1 MKRVVDLFHSPFLN
15 KINMKK
21 PLFFIL
27 FSLFFVVSS
36 AKAQQIQWASKLIK
50 FSTDLGG
57 KQNGIKRILGKPD
70 CFPQG
75 GSSANAWM
83 PKNALDGREIV
94 AVGFDNPQTVKQV
107 AVFENLNTGCV
118 VKISVDNGSGN
129 YETVWTR
136 KRDWKTPT
144 FKSTASADHAYYFG
158 RKRRKVQEVPN
169 VFNPGIEY
177 AVLENAVANVVAVK
191 VEFNFALLPGQK
203 EIDAIGISDTETPI
217 ETKINTTPDFGKLPN
232 VELLKFETS
241 DVNKVIVSQNG
252 QQLFY
257 TNDVENKEMVYSSKR
272 NTDGKW
278 ANPILEPSLS
288 LTENFNF
295 LTYCSEN
302 LILKGGAIY
311 SKNSTETGF
320 EFLEYKNG
328 TYQVV
333 KPLKIAAYNNYDTSA
348 DMSISNDRKTIVMG
362 LETDFTQGGTDLY
375 FANIKEDGT
384 YGLLQNMGKVI
395 NSAADEGMPQ
405 LLSDSKTLLFNS
417 NGFSSYGNYDLYV
430 SYRLDDSWKKW
441 SEPINLGNKINSD
454 SFEGSPFYDETT
466 EMLYFT
472 RILEGKS
479 SIGRV
484 KILKNIVMKN

>member
-1 MKRVVDLFHSPFLN
+1 
-15 KINMKK
+15 MKK
-21 PLFFIL
+21 SILICSLFFIL
-27 FSLFFVVSS
+27 FS
-36 AKAQQIQWASKLIK
+36 AKAQKIQWASKLIK

-70 CFPQG
+70 AFPQG

-94 AVGFDNPQTVKQV
+94 EVGFEKPQTVKQV
-107 AVFENLNTGCV
+107 AVYENLNSGCV
-118 VKISVDNGSGN
+118 TKISVDNGSGN

-144 FKSTASADHAYYFG
+144 FKSTATADHAYYFG

-191 VEFNFALLPGQK
+191 VEFSFALVPGQK
-203 EIDAIGISDTETPI
+203 QIDAIGISDLEVPI
-217 ETKINTTPDFGKLPN
+217 EIKINSNPDFENLSKPESL
-232 VELLKFETS
+232 EFENS
-241 DVNKVIVSQNG
+241 EVSNIMVSQDG
-252 QQLFY
+252 QKIFY
-257 TNDVENKEMVYSSKR
+257 SAYSENKDVVFSSRKQA
-272 NTDGKW
+272 DGKW
-278 ANPILEPSLS
+278 SKPPVVELSLS
-288 LTENFNF
+288 LNNDYNYLEFYGDTF
-295 LTYCSEN
+295 
-302 LILKGGAIY
+302 ILKGGVEY
-311 SKNSTETGF
+311 SKNTTETGF
-320 EFLEYKNG
+320 EFLENKNG
-328 TYQVV
+328 SYQSL
-333 KPLKIAAYNNYDTSA
+333 KPLKIAAYNNYDKTA
-348 DMSISNDRKTIVMG
+348 DLTITNDGKTLIMG
-362 LETDFTQGGTDLY
+362 IETDFTQGGTDLY
-375 FANIKEDGT
+375 FANRKEDGT

-405 LLSDSKTLLFNS
+405 LLSDTKTLLFGS
-417 NGFSSYGNYDLYV
+417 IGFSSYGNYDIYV

-441 SEPINLGNKINSD
+441 SEPVNLGNKINSD

-484 KILKNIVMKN
+484 EIPKNTLMKH

>member
-1 MKRVVDLFHSPFLN
+1 MRKSIFFLL
-15 KINMKK
+15 
-21 PLFFIL
+21 P
-27 FSLFFVVSS
+27 SLFFSLCSV
-36 AKAQQIQWASKLIK
+36 KAQQIQWASKLIK

-70 CFPQG
+70 AFPQG

-94 AVGFDNPQTVKQV
+94 EVGFEKPQTVKQV
-107 AVFENLNTGCV
+107 AVCENLNSGCV
-118 VKISVDNGSGN
+118 TKISVDNGSGN

-144 FKSTASADHAYYFG
+144 FKSTASADRAYYFG

-191 VEFNFALLPGQK
+191 VEFSFALIPGQK
-203 EIDAIGISDTETPI
+203 QIDAIGISDSDVPI
-217 ETKINTTPDFGKLPN
+217 AIQINTNPAFENLPN
-232 VELLKFETS
+232 PESLEFENS
-241 DVNKVIVSQNG
+241 EVSNVMVSQDG
-252 QQLFY
+252 QKIFY
-257 TNDVENKEMVYSSKR
+257 SAFAENKDVVFSSQKQA
-272 NTDGKW
+272 DGKW
-278 ANPILEPSLS
+278 SKPVEEPSLS
-288 LTENFNF
+288 LNNDYNYLEF
-295 LTYCSEN
+295 CSDTF
-302 LILKGGAIY
+302 ILKGGVEY
-311 SKNSTETGF
+311 SKNTTETGF
-320 EFLEYKNG
+320 EFFENKNG
-328 TYQVV
+328 TYQTL
-333 KPLKIAAYNNYDTSA
+333 KPLKIAAYNNYEKTA
-348 DMSISNDRKTIVMG
+348 DITITNEGKTLIMG
-362 LETDFTQGGTDLY
+362 IETDFTQGGTDLY
-375 FANIKEDGT
+375 FANKKEDGT

-405 LLSDSKTLLFNS
+405 LLSDTKTLFFS
-417 NGFSSYGNYDLYV
+417 SIGFSSYGNYDIYV
-430 SYRLDDSWKKW
+430 SYRLDDTWKKW
-441 SEPINLGNKINSD
+441 SEPVNLGNKVNSD

-484 KILKNIVMKN
+484 KIPKSILMKN

>member
-1 MKRVVDLFHSPFLN
+1 
-15 KINMKK
+15 MKK
-21 PLFFIL
+21 TILLCSFFFVL
-27 FSLFFVVSS
+27 FSVQ
-36 AKAQQIQWASKLIK
+36 AQQIQWASKLIK

-70 CFPQG
+70 AFPQG

-83 PKNALDGREIV
+83 PKNALDGREIIE
-94 AVGFDNPQTVKQV
+94 VGFEKPQTVKQV
-107 AVFENLNTGCV
+107 AVCENLNAGCV

-144 FKSTASADHAYYFG
+144 FKSTATADHAYYFG

-203 EIDAIGISDTETPI
+203 QIDAIGISDSEKPI
-217 ETKINTTPDFGKLPN
+217 EIKINSNPDFENLSKPESLEFENSEVSN
-232 VELLKFETS
+232 VM
-241 DVNKVIVSQNG
+241 VSQDG
-252 QQLFY
+252 QKIFY
-257 TNDVENKEMVYSSKR
+257 SAYAENKDVVFSSRKQA
-272 NTDGKW
+272 DGKW
-278 ANPILEPSLS
+278 SKPPVVEPSLS
-288 LTENFNF
+288 LNNDYNYLEFYGDSF
-295 LTYCSEN
+295 
-302 LILKGGAIY
+302 ILKGGVEY
-311 SKNSTETGF
+311 SKNTTETGF
-320 EFLEYKNG
+320 EFLENKNG
-328 TYQVV
+328 SYQSL
-333 KPLKIAAYNNYDTSA
+333 KPLKIAAYNNYDKTA
-348 DMSISNDRKTIVMG
+348 DLTITNDGKTLIMG
-362 LETDFTQGGTDLY
+362 IETDFTLGGTDLY
-375 FANIKEDGT
+375 FANRKEDGT

-405 LLSDSKTLLFNS
+405 LLSDTKTLLFGS
-417 NGFSSYGNYDLYV
+417 IGFSSYGNYDIYV

-441 SEPINLGNKINSD
+441 SEPVNLGNKINSD

-484 KILKNIVMKN
+484 KISKNTLMKN

>member
-1 MKRVVDLFHSPFLN
+1 
-15 KINMKK
+15 MKK
-21 PLFFIL
+21 TILLCSFFFVL
-27 FSLFFVVSS
+27 FSVQ
-36 AKAQQIQWASKLIK
+36 AQQIQWASKLIK

-70 CFPQG
+70 AFPQG

-83 PKNALDGREIV
+83 PKNALDGREIIE
-94 AVGFDNPQTVKQV
+94 VGFEKPQTVKQV
-107 AVFENLNTGCV
+107 AVCENLNAGCV

-144 FKSTASADHAYYFG
+144 FKSTATADHAYYFG

-203 EIDAIGISDTETPI
+203 QIDAIGISDSEKPI
-217 ETKINTTPDFGKLPN
+217 EIKINSNPDFENLSKPESLEFENSEVSN
-232 VELLKFETS
+232 VM
-241 DVNKVIVSQNG
+241 VSQDG
-252 QQLFY
+252 QKIFY
-257 TNDVENKEMVYSSKR
+257 SAYAENKDVVFSSSKQA
-272 NTDGKW
+272 DGKW
-278 ANPILEPSLS
+278 SKPPVVEPSLS
-288 LTENFNF
+288 LNNDYNYLEFYGDSF
-295 LTYCSEN
+295 
-302 LILKGGAIY
+302 ILKGGVEY
-311 SKNSTETGF
+311 SKNTTETGF
-320 EFLEYKNG
+320 EFLENKNG
-328 TYQVV
+328 SYQSL
-333 KPLKIAAYNNYDTSA
+333 KPLKIAAYNNYDKTA
-348 DMSISNDRKTIVMG
+348 DLTITNDGKTLIMG
-362 LETDFTQGGTDLY
+362 IETDFTQGGTDLY
-375 FANIKEDGT
+375 FANRKEDGT

-405 LLSDSKTLLFNS
+405 LLSDTKTLLFGS
-417 NGFSSYGNYDLYV
+417 IGFSSYGNYDIYV

-441 SEPINLGNKINSD
+441 SEPVNLGNKINSD

-479 SIGRV
+479 SIVRV
-484 KILKNIVMKN
+484 KIPKNTLMKP

>member
-1 MKRVVDLFHSPFLN
+1 
-15 KINMKK
+15 MKK
-21 PLFFIL
+21 SILICSLFFIL
-27 FSLFFVVSS
+27 FS
-36 AKAQQIQWASKLIK
+36 AKAQKIQWASKLIK

-70 CFPQG
+70 AFPQG

-94 AVGFDNPQTVKQV
+94 EVGFEKPQTVKQV
-107 AVFENLNTGCV
+107 AVYENLNSGCV
-118 VKISVDNGSGN
+118 TKISVDNGSGN

-144 FKSTASADHAYYFG
+144 FKSTATADHAYYFG

-191 VEFNFALLPGQK
+191 VEFSFALVPGQK
-203 EIDAIGISDTETPI
+203 QIDAIGISDLEVPI
-217 ETKINTTPDFGKLPN
+217 EIKINSNPDFENLSKPESL
-232 VELLKFETS
+232 EFENS
-241 DVNKVIVSQNG
+241 EVSNIMVSQDG
-252 QQLFY
+252 QKIFY
-257 TNDVENKEMVYSSKR
+257 SAYSENKDVVFSSRKQA
-272 NTDGKW
+272 DGKW
-278 ANPILEPSLS
+278 SKPPVVEPSLS
-288 LTENFNF
+288 LNNDYNYLEFYGDTF
-295 LTYCSEN
+295 
-302 LILKGGAIY
+302 ILKGGVEY
-311 SKNSTETGF
+311 SKNTTETGF
-320 EFLEYKNG
+320 EFLENKNG
-328 TYQVV
+328 SYQSL
-333 KPLKIAAYNNYDTSA
+333 KPLKIAAYNNYDKTA
-348 DMSISNDRKTIVMG
+348 DLTITNDGKTLIMG
-362 LETDFTQGGTDLY
+362 IETDFTQGGTDLY
-375 FANIKEDGT
+375 FANRKEDGT

-405 LLSDSKTLLFNS
+405 LLSDTKTLLFGS
-417 NGFSSYGNYDLYV
+417 IGFSSYGNYDIYV

-441 SEPINLGNKINSD
+441 SEPVNLGNKINSD

-484 KILKNIVMKN
+484 EIPKNTLMKH

>member
-1 MKRVVDLFHSPFLN
+1 
-15 KINMKK
+15 MKK
-21 PLFFIL
+21 TILLCSFFFVL
-27 FSLFFVVSS
+27 FSVQ
-36 AKAQQIQWASKLIK
+36 AQQIQWASKLIK

-70 CFPQG
+70 AFPQG

-83 PKNALDGREIV
+83 PKNALDGREIIE
-94 AVGFDNPQTVKQV
+94 VGFEKPQTVKQV
-107 AVFENLNTGCV
+107 AVCENLNAGCV

-144 FKSTASADHAYYFG
+144 FKSTATADHAYYFG

-203 EIDAIGISDTETPI
+203 QIDAIGISDSEKPI
-217 ETKINTTPDFGKLPN
+217 EIKINSNPAFENLPN
-232 VELLKFETS
+232 AESLEFENS
-241 DVNKVIVSQNG
+241 EVSNVMVSQDG
-252 QQLFY
+252 QKIFY
-257 TNDVENKEMVYSSKR
+257 SAYAENKDVVFSSSKQA
-272 NTDGKW
+272 DGKW
-278 ANPILEPSLS
+278 SKPPVVEPSLS
-288 LTENFNF
+288 LNNDYNYLEF
-295 LTYCSEN
+295 YGDN
-302 LILKGGAIY
+302 LILKGGVEY
-311 SKNSTETGF
+311 TKNTTETGF
-320 EFLEYKNG
+320 EFLENKNG
-328 TYQVV
+328 SYQSL
-333 KPLKIAAYNNYDTSA
+333 KPLKIAAYNNYDKTA
-348 DMSISNDRKTIVMG
+348 DLTITNDGKTLIMG
-362 LETDFTQGGTDLY
+362 IETDFTLGGTDLY
-375 FANIKEDGT
+375 FANRKEDGT

-405 LLSDSKTLLFNS
+405 LLSDTKTLFFS
-417 NGFSSYGNYDLYV
+417 SIGFSSYGNYDLYV

-472 RILEGKS
+472 RVVEGKS
-479 SIGRV
+479 SISRV
-484 KILKNIVMKN
+484 KIPKKELVKN